1 MYVPT
6 LVVHHQDDI
15 ISDEEDMEKISSD
28 FDYFD
33 YGIWPDKP
41 DSIMIGD
48 DEEEDEEQRD
58 KVEGSYR
65 NSVSRLV
72 RYGTVLYGTE
82 PDVWIICTVPY
93 RTYDNIPV
101 SFDFYFCHRTLP
113 YLYHY
118 RYH

>member
-15 ISDEEDMEKISSD
+15 ISDEEDTEKISSD
-28 FDYFD
+28 FD

-48 DEEEDEEQRD
+48 DEEEDEEQRG

-72 RYGTVLYGTE
+72 RYSYRYRYRTIRYGTE

-93 RTYDNIPV
+93 
-101 SFDFYFCHRTLP
+101 
-113 YLYHY
+113 
-118 RYH
+118 